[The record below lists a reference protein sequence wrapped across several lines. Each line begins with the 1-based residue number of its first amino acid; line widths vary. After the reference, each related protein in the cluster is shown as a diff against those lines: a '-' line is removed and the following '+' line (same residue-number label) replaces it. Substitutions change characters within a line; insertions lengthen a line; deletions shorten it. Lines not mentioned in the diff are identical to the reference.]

1 MWWCSG
7 RVSRVCGGAVSELVG
22 CRGRVSRVCGGAEV
36 SRVCGGAEVELV
48 GCAVVQWWS

>member
-7 RVSRVCGGAVSELVG
+7 G
-22 CRGRVSRVCGGAEV
+22 V

-48 GCAVVQWWS
+48 GCVVVQWWS

>member
-7 RVSRVCGGAVSELVG
+7 G
-22 CRGRVSRVCGGAEV
+22 V

-48 GCAVVQWWS
+48 GCVVQWQSESL